1 MLGPRRTAVVVA
13 AVLLG
18 GAVAGGAAL
27 VSGGHGADPEASPR
41 GLPLLE
47 RQPERARA
55 ERAPTVG
62 RTSARPDPRPER
74 PAPPTRLRIGALDL
88 ELPVAAMGVDAD
100 GLMALPTTPFAT
112 AWYRYGADPTDR
124 QGAVV
129 VAGHVD
135 TAEEGVGPLARL
147 GGLAAGSRVTLDHRG
162 GSTTYE
168 VVAVRRLPKA
178 VLDLPALFRRTGPPR
193 LHLVTCGGPYL
204 PDQGGYQDNVVVVAE
219 PT

>member
-1 MLGPRRTAVVVA
+1 VLSPRRTAVVVA

-27 VSGGHGADPEASPR
+27 LSGGPSAEPEAGPR
-41 GLPLLE
+41 GLPLVE
-47 RQPERARA
+47 RPPERSWA
-55 ERAPTVG
+55 ERSATAG
-62 RTSARPDPRPER
+62 RPSARPDPRPER
-74 PAPPTRLRIGALDL
+74 PAPPTRLRIGSLDL
-88 ELPVAAMGVDAD
+88 ELPVAPMGVDEE
-100 GLMALPTTPFAT
+100 GLMALPATPFAT

-124 QGAVV
+124 RGAVV

-135 TAEEGVGPLARL
+135 TAEEGVGPLSQL
-147 GGLAAGSRVTLDHRG
+147 SGLEAGSRVTLDHRG
-162 GSTTYE
+162 GSTTYA

-193 LHLVTCGGPYL
+193 LHLVTCGGAYL